1 MALHSR
7 GPQRAH
13 NGCLMIAR
21 IMTKQPIALDETRRF
36 YDRIS
41 GIYDFLADSSEHVI
55 RDVGIRAI
63 GLCHGQHV
71 LEIGC
76 GTGHGLIS
84 LAEAVGQTGHVHA
97 VDVSPG
103 MMAVARTRVESAG
116 QRNVTLT
123 IGDARALCF
132 RSDVFDAAFLSFT
145 LELFE
150 TAIPQ
155 VLAEVRR
162 VLRPGGRVGVVALA
176 KESATNA
183 MVDLYEWLHRHWPHV
198 IDCTPIDVVRVLQV
212 GGFRTQMGD
221 ATAIWGLPVVAA
233 VGLKASD
240 GAPEFPVG

>member
-1 MALHSR
+1 
-7 GPQRAH
+7 
-13 NGCLMIAR
+13 
-21 IMTKQPIALDETRRF
+21 
-36 YDRIS
+36 
-41 GIYDFLADSSEHVI
+41 
-55 RDVGIRAI
+55 
-63 GLCHGQHV
+63 
-71 LEIGC
+71 
-76 GTGHGLIS
+76 
-84 LAEAVGQTGHVHA
+84 
-97 VDVSPG
+97 
-103 MMAVARTRVESAG
+103 MMAVAQTRVKSAG

-150 TAIPQ
+150 SAIPQ
-155 VLAEVRR
+155 VLAEVQR

-183 MVDLYEWLHRHWPHV
+183 MVDLYEWLHHHWPHV

-212 GGFRTQMGD
+212 AGFCTQMGD

-240 GAPEFPVG
+240 GAPMFPVG

>member
-1 MALHSR
+1 M
-7 GPQRAH
+7 
-13 NGCLMIAR
+13 
-21 IMTKQPIALDETRRF
+21 MTWTMTEQPVVPDETRRF

-41 GIYDFLADSSEHVI
+41 RIYDFLADSSEHAI

-63 GLCHGQHV
+63 GLCHGQRV

-76 GTGHGLIS
+76 GTGHGLVS
-84 LAEAVGQTGHVHA
+84 LAEAVGPTGHVHA
-97 VDVSPG
+97 IDISPG

-116 QRNVTLT
+116 HHNVTLT

-132 RSDVFDAAFLSFT
+132 RSNVFDAVFLSFT

-150 TAIPQ
+150 SAIPQ

-162 VLRPGGRVGVVALA
+162 VLRLGGRVGVVALA

-183 MVDLYEWLHRHWPHV
+183 MVDLYEWLHHHWPHV

-212 GGFRTQMGD
+212 AGFRTQID
-221 ATAIWGLPVVAA
+221 EATAIWGLPVVAA
-233 VGLKASD
+233 VGLKAL
-240 GAPEFPVG
+240 AEREFPVG